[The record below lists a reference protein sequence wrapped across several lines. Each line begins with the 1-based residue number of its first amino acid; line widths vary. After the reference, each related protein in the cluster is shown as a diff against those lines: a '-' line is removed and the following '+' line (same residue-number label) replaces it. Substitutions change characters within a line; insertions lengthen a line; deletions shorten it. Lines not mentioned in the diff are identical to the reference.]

1 MSSSYKVDVE
11 KAVGHESAPEK
22 VSFNR
27 RDLLL
32 YALAVGVKEDE
43 LQYLYELDP
52 NFTGLPFYPIVLPL
66 KGSGSDINS
75 YKERSSGAPTPG
87 IPPFDGNKLV
97 HGEQTLEVINP
108 IPTNGGDFIVQKKL
122 TGVYDKGSGMVLE
135 STATMTDASGK
146 VYTKM
151 VSKAFVRGY
160 GGWNGPKG
168 PKPVSR
174 APPKRN
180 PDAVDTFK
188 TGANQALLYRL
199 SGDYNPLHADVELAP
214 RVGFPKPILH
224 GLCSFGISAHAI
236 LKALGEN
243 DASRFKSIEARFASP
258 VFPGETLETYM
269 WKVEGPS
276 AGEEG
281 VIFVTK
287 VKERDIVVIN
297 NGYVVLKK
305 AAGQSKL

>member
-11 KAVGHESAPEK
+11 KAVGHESEPDQ
-22 VSFNR
+22 VSYNR

-43 LQYLYELDP
+43 LKYLYELDS
-52 NFTGLPFYPIVLPL
+52 NFSALPFYPIVLPL
-66 KGSGSDINS
+66 KGAGSDINS
-75 YKERSSGAPTPG
+75 YRERASGKPTPG

-108 IPTNGGDFIVQKKL
+108 IPTNGGNFIVKKKV

-135 STATMTDASGK
+135 NTATLVDEKGTE
-146 VYTKM
+146 YTKM

-180 PDAVDTFK
+180 PDAVDTYK

-214 RVGFPKPILH
+214 KVGFPKPILH

-236 LKALGEN
+236 LKALGDN
-243 DASRFKSIEARFASP
+243 DPARFKSIDARFASP

-276 AGEEG
+276 SGEDG

-287 VKERDIVVIN
+287 VKERDIVVIS

-305 AAGQSKL
+305 ASGQSKL